1 MTAHPHKT
9 PAPAPNKFIPASFFG
24 IILGLVGLGASWR
37 FAASLWSLP
46 RIIGEAIMLL
56 AIAIWCVLIVLFAAK
71 WIRARAE
78 GLAEFRHPIQCCFV
92 GIVPVSTALIG
103 VAIRPYTPMIAVV
116 LATVGILGQ
125 LIFGLY
131 RTGQLWQG
139 GRDPSTTTPVL
150 YLPTVAGSFVSAI
163 TLSVFGHPDWG
174 APFFGVGVLS
184 WLAIESV
191 LVHRL
196 YHAGELPAPLR
207 PTLGIQLAPPTVGCS
222 AYLAITSGPPDL
234 FAQMLLGYGVFQAL
248 LMIRLLPWIAKQ
260 PFAPSYWAFTF
271 GLSAIATSFLR
282 FAERGETGPITLAAP
297 YVFIAVNL
305 AIGSIAL
312 GTLWLLLR
320 GRLLPAPLVP
330 PATTATLQAAPRVL

>member
-1 MTAHPHKT
+1 MSNASV
-9 PAPAPNKFIPASFFG
+9 AVPNKHVPAAFFG

-37 FAASLWSLP
+37 IAAALWSLP
-46 RIIGEAIMLL
+46 RVIGEAIMLT
-56 AIAIWCVLIVLFAAK
+56 ATAVWCVLTLQFAAK

-78 GLAEFRHPIQCCFV
+78 GLAEFRHPIQCCFI
-92 GIVPVSTALIG
+92 GLVPVASALIG
-103 VAIRPYTPMIAVV
+103 IAIRPYTPLTAAV
-116 LATVGILGQ
+116 LATFGIVGQ
-125 LIFGLY
+125 LIFGVY

-163 TLSVFGHPDWG
+163 TLSTFGHPDWG

-196 YHAGELPAPLR
+196 YHAGELPLPLR
-207 PTLGIQLAPPTVGCS
+207 PTLGIQLAPPTVGCA
-222 AYLAITSGPPDL
+222 AYLSISSGPPDL

-282 FAERGETGPITLAAP
+282 LVERGETGPIALAAP
-297 YVFIAVNL
+297 YVFAAVNL
-305 AIGSIAL
+305 AIGAIAL

-320 GRLLPAPLVP
+320 GRLLPPPLVP
-330 PATTATLQAAPRVL
+330 PAVTAPLQAAPRVL

>member
-1 MTAHPHKT
+1 MSNP
-9 PAPAPNKFIPASFFG
+9 PATVPNKFVPAAFFG
-24 IILGLVGLGASWR
+24 MILGLVGLGASWR
-37 FAASLWSLP
+37 FAAAIWSLP
-46 RIIGEAIMLL
+46 RVIGEAIMLT
-56 AIAIWCVLIVLFAAK
+56 ATAVWCVLIVLFAAK
-71 WIRARAE
+71 WIWAKAE
-78 GLAEFRHPIQCCFV
+78 SLAEFRHPIQCCFV

-103 VAIRPYTPMIAVV
+103 IAIRPYAPLAAAA
-116 LATVGILGQ
+116 LATLGIVGQ
-125 LIFGLY
+125 LIFGVY

-163 TLSVFGHPDWG
+163 TLSAFGHPEWG

-191 LVHRL
+191 LLHRL
-196 YHAGELPAPLR
+196 YHAGELPPPLR
-207 PTLGIQLAPPTVGCS
+207 PTLGIQLAPPTVGCA
-222 AYLAITSGPPDL
+222 AYLSISSGPPDL

-282 FAERGETGPITLAAP
+282 FVERGETGPIALAAP

-305 AIGSIAL
+305 AIGGIAL

-320 GRLLPAPLVP
+320 GRLLPPALAPSTGAAPLQV
-330 PATTATLQAAPRVL
+330 APRVL